1 MTQQARLISAHR
13 TQRRSRKL
21 NATISNIEA
30 PRAYRIPDACRAL
43 GIGRSSLYKL
53 ASTGRLRLVRIGG
66 RTVVPG
72 AEIARLANE
81 GTR

>member
-1 MTQQARLISAHR
+1 M
-13 TQRRSRKL
+13 
-21 NATISNIEA
+21 NATATAHHEA
-30 PRAYRIPDACRAL
+30 PRAYRVKDACSVL

-53 ASTGRLRLVRIGG
+53 ASAGKLRLVRIGG

-72 AEIARLANE
+72 AEIERLAKE